1 MKKKEQNKIEMVHIK
16 KKKLKLTTYDL
27 VDSFVRL
34 SEDIQLISF
43 VCIT

>member
-1 MKKKEQNKIEMVHIK
+1 MVHIK